1 VTATTAVATTRAEAH
16 LTFTRVVRSEWIKL
30 RTLRSTWWCAA
41 VLLALSVL
49 MGVLISAVIGEGG
62 RLPASQQEALAVQ
75 VLTLS
80 VNFTQLVAAVLGV
93 LVISGEYG
101 TGMIRSTFAAV
112 PLRIP
117 AVVAKLLVLAV
128 AVLVLGLVSTALTA
142 LASAPLLAARGIGL
156 TPDAALWLPVLGGSV
171 YLTLIAVLAFA
182 IGALLRNSA
191 GGIATA
197 LGLLLVVPIVVQ
209 LAAGLTRADWLQ
221 GADALLPSTAGAQ
234 LFTFAAPTGSD
245 LGAAAQPLV
254 LNGWGGLG
262 VLVAWIAVF
271 LVPALILVRRRD
283 V

>member
-1 VTATTAVATTRAEAH
+1 VTTTTRTDAR
-16 LTFTRVVRSEWIKL
+16 LTFPGVVASEWIKL

-41 VLLALSVL
+41 VLVALSVL
-49 MGVLISAVIGEGG
+49 MGVLVSAVVDGGG
-62 RLPASQQEALAVQ
+62 RLPTSQQDALAVQ

-112 PLRIP
+112 PRRIP

-128 AVLVLGLVSTALTA
+128 AVLAIGLVSTALTA
-142 LASAPLLAARGIGL
+142 LAAAPLLGARGIGL
-156 TPDAALWLPVLGGSV
+156 APDAALWLPVLGGSV

-182 IGALLRNSA
+182 IGTLLRNSA

-197 LGLLLVVPIVVQ
+197 LGLLLVVPIVVR

-221 GADALLPSTAGAQ
+221 SADALLPSSAGGQ
-234 LFTFAAPTGSD
+234 LFTYAAPNGSD
-245 LGAAAQPLV
+245 LGTATQTLV
-254 LNGWGGLG
+254 LNGWGGAA
-262 VLVAWIAVF
+262 VLLAWIAVF